1 MANFATPAVKV
12 AESSVAALR
21 YLSVLPRTINRDA
34 EAAYSAG
41 FGTTVN
47 VPLPVKAVANELSS
61 SQRASRTAITYNDLT
76 RTYVPVSL
84 DTQIYSA
91 VRLPSDWQ
99 TWTLQDFEN
108 EVVKPQAQAVVDVL
122 PVKIAKLME
131 GIKAPQ
137 DSDPNAAPVAV
148 TDPKATKLKADG
160 SNLFNVLARLT
171 RVLNAR
177 EVPFDNRYLAVGP
190 AVGEILHSSKDL
202 TNAAFSAD
210 QGDMLHE
217 ATIGRLFGLTV
228 VEDPRLPQARAIAY
242 QKDAFTMAL
251 RAADVPLGASF
262 GASHA
267 EDGFAIRQIADY
279 DPDHTEDR
287 SVLDAY
293 FGAAVMDDQRAVAV
307 AIG

>member
-1 MANFATPAVKV
+1 MANFTTPAAKV

-47 VPLPVKAVANELSS
+47 VPLPVKATANELSAP
-61 SQRASRTAITYNDLT
+61 QRASRAVIGYSDLT
-76 RTYVPVSL
+76 RTYVSVAL

-108 EVVKPQAQAVVDVL
+108 EVVKPQAQAVVDIL
-122 PVKIAKLME
+122 PVKIAGLMRDV
-131 GIKAPQ
+131 KAPQ
-137 DSDPNAAPVAV
+137 ADNPNATPVVA
-148 TDPKATKLKADG
+148 TDEKATKLKADG

-177 EVPFDNRYLAVGP
+177 QVPFDNRYLAVGP
-190 AVGEILHSSKDL
+190 AVGEILHANKDL
-202 TNAAFSAD
+202 ANAAFSAD

-228 VEDPRLPQARAIAY
+228 VEDPRLPQDRAIAY

-279 DPDHTEDR
+279 DPDRTEDR

-293 FGAAVMDDQRAVAV
+293 FGVAVMDDARAVAV

>member
-1 MANFATPAVKV
+1 MANFITPAAKV

-47 VPLPVKAVANELSS
+47 VPLPVKAAANELSADR
-61 SQRASRTAITYNDLT
+61 RANRAAITYNDLT
-76 RTYVPVSL
+76 RAYVPVIL
-84 DTQIYSA
+84 NTQIYSA

-108 EVVKPQAQAVVDVL
+108 EVVKPQAQAVVDIL
-122 PVKIAKLME
+122 PAKIAGLME
-131 GIKAPQ
+131 TVQAPQ
-137 DSDPNAAPVAV
+137 DADPGGTSVDVGDA
-148 TDPKATKLKADG
+148 KATKLNADG
-160 SNLFNVLARLT
+160 SNLFKVLARLT

-177 EVPFDNRYLAVGP
+177 QVPFDNRYLAVGP
-190 AVGEILHSSKDL
+190 AVGEILHANKDL
-202 TNAAFSAD
+202 ANAAFSAD

-293 FGAAVMDDQRAVAV
+293 FGAAVMDPRRAVAV
-307 AIG
+307 TIS